1 MHSVI
6 SLGQVTDQRSVL
18 LILTNSIAVKWHAE
32 LFSSL
37 GYALALT
44 HTEAIIW
51 RYKQNTTSPGS
62 SKPLV
67 IKLPHPSNNTSQ
79 PLPLGLILHD
89 SGSGELALL
98 VIMPVSG
105 RVTYWD
111 NVSSAANVDLARQK
125 QPTFQNTVNG
135 MLSGEV
141 VTKLIGAELDGFIL
155 TLSTGRILH
164 LRVKDPQGRPMI
176 STDYLRSNNAS
187 NGGLFG
193 GLKNV
198 FSNFGWRRDI
208 AAVKVEA
215 SHGKSH
221 FPCIVAST
229 KGLFQVWDVIR
240 NSASSL
246 AFEIDARDEM
256 RRSIGKVCPEVTY
269 LDDDTFS
276 VVDFAIFPFA
286 GLKGNLAS
294 HRLLVLTAHVGS
306 SSAQYTLLD
315 LTIQDGVVDVDV
327 VHPITCYSE
336 LQYPGDPRKP
346 QVLLPD
352 PAHTAFLVFARSI
365 TLVSLSKIEESP
377 SSQLQ
382 IESHT
387 LPDPFQ
393 DTLYFRMDSEYFVA
407 GCCTETQDRG
417 SKVAPCT
424 FLIHGFGLVHVAS
437 LPAKE
442 GQSPSGRTAVTAK
455 TKMEQAIFF
464 GNMPHNLFDFSGRT
478 EISFKNEEIEAAAL
492 EINDSI
498 MRSTSDYIPAITPS
512 MEQQLKSRSKA
523 LADLAK
529 YLHKFHI
536 NLTKATRWQLLW
548 SAEKMAAARAIWQT
562 HSTHLGTVDENE
574 KSLLAELFDMMNE
587 QFKSE
592 NQPVRGETD
601 VVRHYLINDIW
612 RIELV
617 VPWAEQAV
625 EELYKEGVQDPV
637 RQAKLISQADDIQ
650 ICAMEAAFAFRT
662 ANANL
667 YGIKD
672 DIEDGIL
679 PKGYEDLPE
688 IWTSIPET
696 VQKVKALAD
705 LSREAAINSDE
716 TELDEQTL
724 IKLARDNPR
733 LVHICCQVYEER
745 CRWLKSRPEARQIA
759 EGEALSR
766 QYLSVRKELIVSISD
781 LELPDE
787 GVKLAE
793 KYRDMQAL
801 VDIHIK
807 DLKNSF
813 ERLGQPGISISDAE
827 DMGDRIDLIQER
839 MAAYFTTFGTPW
851 AKAFFSELIARGQ
864 LSQLF
869 DSTQDLRAP
878 LTKFLRSKPEYAKLS
893 WIQEIIGERNYEL
906 AANALMKVQKQESSV
921 WSKNIELS
929 MGKLAILAA
938 EEKGQVQK
946 DARKTMH
953 QKADRLMA
961 MVKIQE
967 ALDAYIRPALKT
979 ALDMTAETEI
989 AMGRFYCHFVE
1000 GKTTLRNTM
1009 QHDLKKL
1016 ISREVLSADDMID
1029 MLTLIDVNVNQDSPD
1044 DDDGFSDKR
1053 FYLALTLLRL
1063 CEFTKTDPERNE
1075 LHEIII
1081 WRRCLIQDDW
1091 GEINKTE
1098 LQGDVEVAHKT
1109 AKTALFQ
1116 TLRAGY
1122 KDGKDYTVPDTCLDM
1137 DVN

>member
-6 SLGQVTDQRSVL
+6 SLGQVTDRRPVL
-18 LILTNSIAVKWHAE
+18 LVPANSLTVKWHAE

-44 HTEAIIW
+44 QTEAIIW
-51 RYKQNTTSPGS
+51 RYKHNTTSS
-62 SKPLV
+62 DFSKPV
-67 IKLPHPSNNTSQ
+67 VMKLPHSSNNISQ
-79 PLPLGLILHD
+79 PLPHGLILHD

-98 VIMPVSG
+98 VVMPVSG
-105 RVTYWD
+105 GVIYWD

-125 QPTFQNTVNG
+125 QPVLQSTVHG
-135 MLSGEV
+135 MLSGEII
-141 VTKLIGAELDGFIL
+141 TKLIGAELDGFIL
-155 TLSTGRILH
+155 TLSTGRVLH
-164 LRVKDPQGRPMI
+164 LRVKDPQGRPMA
-176 STDYLRSNNAS
+176 STDYLRSNSAS

-198 FSNFGWRRDI
+198 FSSVGWRKDI
-208 AAVKVEA
+208 AAVRVGA
-215 SHGKSH
+215 SNGKSH
-221 FPCIVAST
+221 CPCIVAST

-246 AFEIDARDEM
+246 AFEIDAKDEI

-276 VVDFAIFPFA
+276 VVDFAISPSA
-286 GLKGNLAS
+286 GLQGNLAS
-294 HRLLVLTAHVGS
+294 HRLLVLTAHTGS
-306 SSAQYTLLD
+306 SSTQYTLLD
-315 LTIQDGVVDVDV
+315 LTIQGGTVDVDV

-336 LQYPGDPRKP
+336 LQYPGDPWKP
-346 QVLLPD
+346 QILLPD
-352 PAHTAFLVFARSI
+352 PAHTAFLVFAGSI

-393 DTLYFRMDSEYFVA
+393 DTLYFRMDSEYYVA

-417 SKVAPCT
+417 SKVASCT
-424 FLIHGFGLVHVAS
+424 FLVHGFGLVHVAS

-442 GQSPSGRTAVTAK
+442 GQSPFGRTAVTAK
-455 TKMEQAIFF
+455 TKMEAAIFF

-478 EISFKNEEIEAAAL
+478 EISFKSEEIEAAAL

-512 MEQQLKSRSKA
+512 MDQQLKSRSKA

-529 YLHKFHI
+529 YLQKFHI
-536 NLTKATRWQLLW
+536 KLKKSTRWQLLW
-548 SAEKMAAARAIWQT
+548 SAEKLAAARAIWQT
-562 HSTHLGTVDENE
+562 HSANLGSVDESE

-592 NQPVRGETD
+592 NQPDRGETD

-650 ICAMEAAFAFRT
+650 ICAMEAAFGFRT
-662 ANANL
+662 ANATL

-679 PKGYEDLPE
+679 QTGYEDLPE

-705 LSREAAINSDE
+705 LSREAAIHGDE

-745 CRWLKSRPEARQIA
+745 CRWLKSRPDARQRA

-781 LELPDE
+781 LELSDE

-793 KYRDMQAL
+793 KYRDMEAL

-807 DLKNSF
+807 DLESSF
-813 ERLGQPGISISDAE
+813 ERLEQPGISNSDAE
-827 DMGDRIDLIQER
+827 QMGDRIDLIHER
-839 MAAYFTTFGTPW
+839 MLTYFTTFGTPW
-851 AKAFFSELIARGQ
+851 AKAFFSKHIARGQ
-864 LSQLF
+864 LSRLF

-878 LTKFLRSKPEYAKLS
+878 LTKFLRSKPEYAKLG
-893 WIQEIIGERNYEL
+893 WIQEITGERNYEL
-906 AANALMKVQKQESSV
+906 AADNLMKVQKQESSV
-921 WSKNIELS
+921 WSKKIELS

-938 EEKGQVQK
+938 EEKGQVQE

-953 QKADRLMA
+953 QNANRLMA
-961 MVKIQE
+961 SLKIQE
-967 ALDAYIRPALKT
+967 TLDAYIRPALKT
-979 ALDMTAETEI
+979 ALDTTAETEI
-989 AMGRFYCHFVE
+989 AMKTYYHHFVE
-1000 GKTTLRNTM
+1000 GKTTLRNAM
-1009 QHDLKKL
+1009 QHNLKKL
-1016 ISREVLSADDMID
+1016 INREVLSVDDLID
-1029 MLTLIDVNVNQDSPD
+1029 MLTLIDVNVNPEFP
-1044 DDDGFSDKR
+1044 DDDGFLEKR

-1063 CEFTKTDPERNE
+1063 CEFTETDPKRNE
-1075 LHEIII
+1075 LHERII

-1098 LQGDVEVAHKT
+1098 LQDDAEVAHKT

-1116 TLRAGY
+1116 ALRAGY
-1122 KDGKDYTVPDTCLDM
+1122 KNGKDYVIPNAYLNM
-1137 DVN
+1137 YVN